1 MDRLAFTVLMGSSE
15 TNHPRQ
21 QLSNELANL
30 STVGFKRSF
39 TNAMKSLKIEGPGF
53 GTIRAGATERANVD
67 LTQEL
72 VDLITGQRNFQAS
85 AKAIE
90 TNTTLTQAIINIRS

>member
-1 MDRLAFTVLMGSSE
+1 MASAASGDAILGTAGS
-15 TNHPRQ
+15 
-21 QLSNELANL
+21 A
-30 STVGFKRSF
+30 
-39 TNAMKSLKIEGPGF
+39 GF
-53 GTIRAGATERANVD
+53 GTLRAGATERANVD

>member
-15 TNHPRQ
+15 ANHPRQ

-39 TNAMKSLKIEGPGF
+39 ANAM
-53 GTIRAGATERANVD
+53 
-67 LTQEL
+67 
-72 VDLITGQRNFQAS
+72 
-85 AKAIE
+85 
-90 TNTTLTQAIINIRS
+90 